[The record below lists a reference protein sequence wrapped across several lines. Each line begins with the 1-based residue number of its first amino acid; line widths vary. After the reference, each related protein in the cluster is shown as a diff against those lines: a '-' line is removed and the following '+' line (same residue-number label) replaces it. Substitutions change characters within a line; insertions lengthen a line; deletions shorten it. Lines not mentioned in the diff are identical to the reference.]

1 MLYPDEVLIHDGN
14 AHEYAHR
21 DPVVDGERKSRGLVP
36 RNYEANPVGYLGK
49 ICPPF
54 HAVDLPLIPRSEWSQ
69 RIKDME
75 SAGSRISDVVLA
87 ANVPC
92 LDQDGKGYCHTADTE
107 VLTERGWVPFPDY
120 DWTARL
126 GTVNPLTHALEF
138 QAPLERHVYEYDGPM
153 VYSTNRRLDFGVTPD
168 HQMYVRKWDEARR
181 TLSDRYS
188 FVRAA
193 DIGWYSGLLPAPSG
207 QIGTELVEVEIPGD
221 RRYDGDDFLAMLGLV
236 VSDGFA
242 ANYQHSGDLV
252 SFASFRPER
261 REAVAALAARL
272 GFREQ
277 PSRPGVWNRWGAG
290 ALVAWLR
297 ENAYEGGRLG
307 ARAKRVPALVK
318 WTSQRQIRHF
328 LAWFD
333 DRNRDG
339 SQFYSASKGLVD
351 DLQELHLRT
360 GKRSTISTRPAK
372 TTPFPGN
379 KNGVIKGGD
388 CFTLTVGAEDR
399 LCLERKKHAAN
410 VPCLD
415 QDGKG
420 YCWAHSSA
428 GALMAL
434 RALMNEP
441 TVALSAYA
449 VACVIKNYRDEGGW
463 GALSLDFIT
472 SRGVPSEKFWPMK
485 SMDRGNDKP
494 ETWANAALHKTVE
507 AWVDLQAAQYD
518 RNLTWDQVM
527 TLLLSRVPVV
537 VDYNW
542 WGHSIYAADPVD
554 GAQTW
559 PESRAESGK
568 RMSRE
573 EFDRVWRMNHDEPG
587 AGYGVR
593 IRNSWG
599 ASWGSQGF
607 GVLAANKAVPDGSV
621 APRVTTPS
629 VA

>member
-75 SAGSRISDVVLA
+75 SAGSRISDVVL
-87 ANVPC
+87 
-92 LDQDGKGYCHTADTE
+92 
-107 VLTERGWVPFPDY
+107 
-120 DWTARL
+120 
-126 GTVNPLTHALEF
+126 
-138 QAPLERHVYEYDGPM
+138 
-153 VYSTNRRLDFGVTPD
+153 
-168 HQMYVRKWDEARR
+168 
-181 TLSDRYS
+181 
-188 FVRAA
+188 
-193 DIGWYSGLLPAPSG
+193 
-207 QIGTELVEVEIPGD
+207 
-221 RRYDGDDFLAMLGLV
+221 
-236 VSDGFA
+236 
-242 ANYQHSGDLV
+242 
-252 SFASFRPER
+252 
-261 REAVAALAARL
+261 
-272 GFREQ
+272 
-277 PSRPGVWNRWGAG
+277 
-290 ALVAWLR
+290 
-297 ENAYEGGRLG
+297 
-307 ARAKRVPALVK
+307 
-318 WTSQRQIRHF
+318 
-328 LAWFD
+328 
-333 DRNRDG
+333 
-339 SQFYSASKGLVD
+339 
-351 DLQELHLRT
+351 
-360 GKRSTISTRPAK
+360 
-372 TTPFPGN
+372 
-379 KNGVIKGGD
+379 
-388 CFTLTVGAEDR
+388 
-399 LCLERKKHAAN
+399 AAN

-573 EFDRVWRMNHDEPG
+573 EFDRAWRMNHDEPG